1 MKHYIKA
8 SIDYF
13 LNMFNLKLVRRIKV
27 SGDYYKEYPL
37 ESLENKCFYNIGAG
51 SFYHPLWTNIDYET
65 DHYKAKQRKGF
76 VHHNLMEITP
86 LPIETDSAE
95 IVYSSHTIE
104 HVDNTAVLNMMK
116 EAYRIL
122 KPGGC
127 IRLTTPDAWIEYQAY
142 MKRDISFWDWQ
153 IAYYSRK
160 GKWET
165 LYKKPLSKASV
176 EQLFLHHFASQLCEI
191 DVDDSVEK
199 KYSDIEINEVFSK
212 YSMEEGLD
220 FFTQQCQFN
229 ADHPGNHINWWDY
242 NKLEFFLKEAGFKT
256 IYRSGYGQSLYAPLR
271 DTDLFDNTH
280 PTLSIYIEA
289 VK

>member
-1 MKHYIKA
+1 MKYFIKA
-8 SIDYF
+8 CIDSF
-13 LNMFNLKLVRRIKV
+13 LNKFNMKLVRTIKV
-27 SGDYYKEYPL
+27 EKDYYREYPP
-37 ESLENKCFYNIGAG
+37 ESLENKRFYNIGAG
-51 SFYHPLWTNIDYET
+51 SFHHPFWTNIDYET
-65 DHYKAKQRKGF
+65 DHYKRKQRKGF
-76 VHHNLMEITP
+76 VHYNLMEMTP

-104 HVDNTAVLNMMK
+104 HVSDEAVKNMIK

-127 IRLTTPDAWIEYQAY
+127 IRLTTPDAWIEYQAF
-142 MKRDISFWDWQ
+142 MKKDLSFWDWQ

-160 GKWET
+160 GKWES
-165 LYKKPLSKASV
+165 LYKQPLCEASI

-191 DVDDSVEK
+191 DVDDSAQK
-199 KYSDIEINEVFSK
+199 KYSDDEINDMFSK
-212 YSMEEGLD
+212 VSMEEGLD
-220 FFTQQCQFN
+220 FFTHQCKFN

-242 NKLEFFLKEAGFKT
+242 NKLESFLREAGFKT

-271 DTDLFDNTH
+271 DVDHFDNTH
-280 PTLSIYIEA
+280 PTISIYVEA